1 MKKQSEKLNKSN
13 AAIIAVILVIA
24 LVIGYEFYTVTHI
37 KLKTQTAVV
46 STVYEK
52 INADALIVRN
62 EKTIQNADSGVT
74 VACFNDGDKAK
85 VGANI
90 GMVFSS
96 NEKASD
102 YAKYLDYHTQLSY
115 YEGLQSQTI
124 GQSSDLQTANKD
136 IEQKVISYSDALS
149 NGSYTEAEQELNSS
163 LVKKELVIG
172 EEVDLQSHISQLT
185 TEAAKYED
193 SAPDS
198 YITTDSSGVYYNY
211 TDGYES
217 LVDYDKATDTT
228 VDEFNEYMSQIKSE
242 EKSDNASN
250 LGKLVTGYDWYIQAL
265 VPSDKVQNIKNG
277 STVEVALSDNHNLVL
292 KATVVTGA
300 EPSLE
305 DEQTLLVLSCNVM
318 NDDVARLRKTEIE
331 IRTDT
336 YEGIKVPNQALHIV
350 DGKKGVYVLIAS
362 QVKFREADV
371 IYNTDDYALVKY
383 DTENE
388 DAIHLYDKIITQG
401 KDLENGKVYT

>member
-1 MKKQSEKLNKSN
+1 
-13 AAIIAVILVIA
+13 
-24 LVIGYEFYTVTHI
+24 
-37 KLKTQTAVV
+37 
-46 STVYEK
+46 
-52 INADALIVRN
+52 
-62 EKTIQNADSGVT
+62 
-74 VACFNDGDKAK
+74 
-85 VGANI
+85 
-90 GMVFSS
+90 
-96 NEKASD
+96 
-102 YAKYLDYHTQLSY
+102 
-115 YEGLQSQTI
+115 
-124 GQSSDLQTANKD
+124 
-136 IEQKVISYSDALS
+136 
-149 NGSYTEAEQELNSS
+149 
-163 LVKKELVIG
+163 
-172 EEVDLQSHISQLT
+172 
-185 TEAAKYED
+185 
-193 SAPDS
+193 
-198 YITTDSSGVYYNY
+198 
-211 TDGYES
+211 
-217 LVDYDKATDTT
+217 
-228 VDEFNEYMSQIKSE
+228 MSQIKSE

-300 EPSLE
+300 EPSPE

-362 QVKFREADV
+362 QVKFREAEV

-383 DTENE
+383 DTETE